1 MRNHIANK
9 SNHSLPP
16 GGGRVGVRGFFLL
29 ILFLFVA
36 VVLQAQVKFTASMQQ
51 TAPDE
56 ITISFSGTM
65 AKGWHVYA
73 PEEKHGPI
81 AASFNVDKIE
91 GAKVEGPLKAN
102 RPATKK
108 FEAVWNGEVAFYENN
123 VVFSQKVKLTGR
135 EYKIEGYFE
144 YGACNDETCM
154 PPTSVDFS
162 YSGAPNPNPSPI
174 MGKGVVSSDSVKKK
188 EA

>member
-144 YGACNDETCM
+144 YGACNDETC
-154 PPTSVDFS
+154 
-162 YSGAPNPNPSPI
+162 
-174 MGKGVVSSDSVKKK
+174 KKK
-188 EA
+188 RSTIRK

>member
-1 MRNHIANK
+1 MLSLK
-9 SNHSLPP
+9 SYLRGLSLLLL
-16 GGGRVGVRGFFLL
+16 FLL
-29 ILFLFVA
+29 PLVGN
-36 VVLQAQVKFTASMQQ
+36 AQVKLTASMQQ

-102 RPATKK
+102 KPAVKK
-108 FEAVWNGEVAFYENN
+108 FEAVWKSEVAYYEDN
-123 VVFSQKVKLTGR
+123 VTFSQKVKLTGK

-144 YGACNDETCM
+144 FGACNDETCL
-154 PPTSVDFS
+154 PPTSVDFN
-162 YSGAPNPNPSPI
+162 YSGTVKAE
-174 MGKGVVSSDSVKKK
+174 KKK
-188 EA
+188 

>member
-1 MRNHIANK
+1 MGNNNIVSIIK
-9 SNHSLPP
+9 KTIYSPP
-16 GGGRVGVRGFFLL
+16 FMGGVRGWV
-29 ILFLFVA
+29 LFLFLFIAVA
-36 VVLQAQVKFTASMQQ
+36 LHAQVKFTASMQQ

-102 RPATKK
+102 KPATKK
-108 FEAVWNGEVAFYENN
+108 FEAVWKGEVAFYEDN
-123 VVFSQKVKLTGR
+123 VTFSQKVKLTGK
-135 EYKIEGYFE
+135 EYKIRNTRLKATLNLVPAMMRLAFPLQ
-144 YGACNDETCM
+144 AL
-154 PPTSVDFS
+154 TSVIAELS
-162 YSGAPNPNPSPI
+162 PSP
-174 MGKGVVSSDSVKKK
+174 SLPHLR
-188 EA
+188 